1 MTTRLRG
8 NALSIS
14 TTTKQKLVNEFGDNI
29 ESKKENFIKYLQE
42 KFYLTEET
50 LDDTDFLD
58 IPTPQFKGVNQE
70 KSLKIKFSEDA
81 SLTNLGIEYETIKK
95 QPNSCNFKYLLNNY
109 DSSSISE
116 FKIQDL
122 LNYDFDEMSK
132 VREKLSEVI
141 DKLTSQI
148 SSNTLQHDEHIKKN
162 EILTFLNMKMNEI
175 KKSEKNGK
183 IVINNIEKVK
193 NITFSDDK
201 LTVSFE

>member
-42 KFYLTEET
+42 KFYLTEEPV
-50 LDDTDFLD
+50 DDTDFLD

-162 EILTFLNMKMNEI
+162 EILTFLNIKMNEI